1 MARDLEVKDARTS
14 ERTALDRAG
23 KAEGELAALRDE
35 LARTRHAAAERD
47 RLSQQ
52 LLDVEDQTEKER
64 RRAAERVAGLES
76 ELAEARKAERTVL
89 ARAERTEGEAAALRE
104 QLTQLTAVLRDR
116 SAGAV
121 GSGLKANR

>member
-52 LLDVEDQTEKER
+52 LMDLEDQTDKER
-64 RRAAERVAGLES
+64 RRAAERVTELES
-76 ELAEARKAERTVL
+76 DMAEARKAERAVL
-89 ARAERTEGEAAALRE
+89 ARAERAEGEAGALRG
-104 QLTQLTAVLRDR
+104 QLAQLTAVLRGQR
-116 SAGAV
+116 EPS
-121 GSGLKANR
+121 